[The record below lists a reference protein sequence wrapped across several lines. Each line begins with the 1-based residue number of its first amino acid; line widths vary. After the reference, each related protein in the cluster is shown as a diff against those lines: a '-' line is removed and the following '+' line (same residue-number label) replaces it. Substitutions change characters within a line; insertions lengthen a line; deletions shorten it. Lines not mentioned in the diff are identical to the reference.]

1 MRLVDTN
8 FTMVIKII
16 SYGHFTRPKKGQK
29 QFAPEVYKST
39 GD

>member
-16 SYGHFTRPKKGQK
+16 SYGHF
-29 QFAPEVYKST
+29 APS
-39 GD
+39 